1 MLLFHFIWLIKI
13 AASCHNKFH
22 LRCGNN
28 KNLFSLWKIWECPSF
43 LFYLACIV
51 RAGNIN
57 KIQFIM
63 KIKKARLLFMLFF
76 NSILYLIW
84 KGEVV
89 DKKFIQ
95 NREII
100 IDKFSS
106 YKDKKKKK
114 KKTKCFSSILLY
126 IK

>member
-1 MLLFHFIWLIKI
+1 
-13 AASCHNKFH
+13 
-22 LRCGNN
+22 
-28 KNLFSLWKIWECPSF
+28 
-43 LFYLACIV
+43 
-51 RAGNIN
+51 
-57 KIQFIM
+57 M
-63 KIKKARLLFMLFF
+63 KIKKVRLLFMLFL

-106 YKDKKKKK
+106 YKDKKKKRNV
-114 KKTKCFSSILLY
+114 FLQSSFT
-126 IK
+126 

>member
-1 MLLFHFIWLIKI
+1 
-13 AASCHNKFH
+13 
-22 LRCGNN
+22 
-28 KNLFSLWKIWECPSF
+28 
-43 LFYLACIV
+43 
-51 RAGNIN
+51 
-57 KIQFIM
+57 M
-63 KIKKARLLFMLFF
+63 KIKKVRLLFMLFF

-106 YKDKKKKK
+106 YKDKKKKRNV
-114 KKTKCFSSILLY
+114 FLQSSFT
-126 IK
+126 

>member
-1 MLLFHFIWLIKI
+1 
-13 AASCHNKFH
+13 
-22 LRCGNN
+22 
-28 KNLFSLWKIWECPSF
+28 
-43 LFYLACIV
+43 
-51 RAGNIN
+51 
-57 KIQFIM
+57 
-63 KIKKARLLFMLFF
+63 MLFF

-106 YKDKKKKK
+106 YKDKKKKRNV
-114 KKTKCFSSILLY
+114 FLQSSFT
-126 IK
+126 

>member
-1 MLLFHFIWLIKI
+1 
-13 AASCHNKFH
+13 
-22 LRCGNN
+22 
-28 KNLFSLWKIWECPSF
+28 
-43 LFYLACIV
+43 
-51 RAGNIN
+51 
-57 KIQFIM
+57 
-63 KIKKARLLFMLFF
+63 MLFF

-106 YKDKKKKK
+106 YKEKKNEMFFFNPPLHKVTRENKQK
-114 KKTKCFSSILLY
+114 LHKIKFSCQ
-126 IK
+126 K